1 MIGAVKRS
9 GDTIIGSLVVHDG
22 SNYRNIAVKR
32 DRPGGEVGEIR
43 LEVDSAAGGNVY
55 VTRTINNEISG
66 RLTLRDNAI
75 LFNSNTIWHA
85 GNDGAGSG
93 LDADTVRGYI
103 PANKAGDNFTGN
115 INITITGSGDRG
127 IDFGNSPKTAGAIG
141 IFPGWGDRLYINIH
155 SASGAKAVTRSSGV
169 EIGGPVYVEGVNK
182 VWHAGNL
189 PIEYGTFTPQFRYG
203 PPASSTPGDTTYSY
217 QVGRYQRIG
226 DRVFFD
232 LYVKLS
238 SRDPSWG
245 GDQCDLYGLP
255 YVPRNDNMLKKA
267 AVDAKTRGLSAN
279 SPRSSLDFLRI
290 LPFSCTEVVPKGTLG
305 TASFHFRGI
314 LIKSLKTKTITE
326 QAGA

>member
-1 MIGAVKRS
+1 MAKTDWQMGDTVLPDDMNQIGQEINDAASTAVAAQATANSHASRHAAGGPDEITPEMIGAVKRS

-115 INITITGSGDRG
+115 INITGSGDRG

-238 SRDPSWG
+238 SRDPYSG
-245 GDQCDLYGLP
+245 
-255 YVPRNDNMLKKA
+255 
-267 AVDAKTRGLSAN
+267 TRCQDS
-279 SPRSSLDFLRI
+279 FLMN
-290 LPFSCTEVVPKGTLG
+290 FKG
-305 TASFHFRGI
+305 
-314 LIKSLKTKTITE
+314 
-326 QAGA
+326 